1 MEKPPMSALSN
12 TIESPAVRPIRQTL
26 ARIGFGVTGMVGVMT
41 TLLSA
46 ATIWLV
52 LTRPLTMADALGE
65 GQVTQMV
72 RVLAGLVVSM
82 LRDLVSYL

>member
-1 MEKPPMSALSN
+1 MSALSN
-12 TIESPAVRPIRQTL
+12 TIKSSAVRPMRETL
-26 ARIGFGVTGMVGVMT
+26 ARIGFGVTGVVALAT
-41 TLLSA
+41 SLLSA

-52 LTRPLTMADALGE
+52 LTRPLAMADALGE

-82 LRDLVSYL
+82 LRSLVSYL

>member
-1 MEKPPMSALSN
+1 MSALSN

>member
-1 MEKPPMSALSN
+1 MSARST

-26 ARIGFGVTGMVGVMT
+26 ARVLFGVTGVVAVAT
-41 TLLSA
+41 SLLSA

>member
-1 MEKPPMSALSN
+1 MSARSN
-12 TIESPAVRPIRQTL
+12 TIESPAVRSIRQVL
-26 ARIGFGVTGMVGVMT
+26 ARIAFGVTGVVAVTT

-65 GQVTQMV
+65 GQVTQVV

>member
-1 MEKPPMSALSN
+1 MEKPPMSARSN
-12 TIESPAVRPIRQTL
+12 TIESPAVQPIRQVL
-26 ARIGFGVTGMVGVMT
+26 ARIAFGVTGMVAVMT

-52 LTRPLTMADALGE
+52 LTRPLAMADALGE
-65 GQVTQMV
+65 GQVTQVV
-72 RVLAGLVVSM
+72 RVLAGLVVTM